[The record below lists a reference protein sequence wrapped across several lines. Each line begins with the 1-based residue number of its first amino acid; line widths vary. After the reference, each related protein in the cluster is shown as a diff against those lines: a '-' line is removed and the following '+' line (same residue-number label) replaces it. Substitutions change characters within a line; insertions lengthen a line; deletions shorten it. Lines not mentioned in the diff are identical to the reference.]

1 VAHRQDISVAFLRP
15 FATVLARLDAD
26 ANAFLAAA
34 DVATDDEPTKYV
46 AAAAVDSFLE
56 QLARSRN
63 DPCFGLTLARAALS
77 RPVGLFG
84 HMVWLSG
91 TLRDAMVRAASH
103 YSLNSRRAR
112 LLLDESQQGTVV
124 LEQQATLV
132 SGATS
137 PILTE
142 YLFASLALRARQATN
157 NQFAIRSISF
167 RHSGTDSNVY
177 LDVFG
182 IPVAFSAPR
191 DAVVLD
197 AQQLL
202 LKLDHSDEMTSAA
215 IEAKV
220 VELTTGSTAPD
231 TFLARVQLAINESI
245 RCNLALSPKA
255 IAAALAISPRTL
267 RRHLE
272 HEGQS
277 LRTAIQDVQRRY
289 ADNLLGKGA
298 AVKEVAFALGFS
310 EPSAFSRAYKKWT
323 GKPPHNAK

>member
-1 VAHRQDISVAFLRP
+1 VASSQDISVAFLRP
-15 FATVLARLDAD
+15 FATVLARLGAD
-26 ANAFLAAA
+26 AEAFLAAT
-34 DVATDDEPTKYV
+34 DVSSDDEPTKYV
-46 AAAAVDSFLE
+46 AAPAVDAFLE

-63 DPCFGLTLARAALS
+63 DVSFGLTLAHAALS

-112 LLLDESQQGTVV
+112 LILDESQRGTVV
-124 LEQQATLV
+124 LEQQATSV
-132 SGATS
+132 SSTTS

-157 NQFAIRSISF
+157 NQFAIRSITF
-167 RHSGTDSNVY
+167 RHTGKSSKAY
-177 LDVFG
+177 LDVFQ

-197 AQQLL
+197 AQQLNL
-202 LKLDHSDEMTSAA
+202 TLDHSDEMTSAA
-215 IEAKV
+215 IEARV
-220 VELTTGSTAPD
+220 VELTAGPAATE
-231 TFLARVQLAINESI
+231 TFPTRVQRAIEQSI
-245 RCNLALSPKA
+245 HDRISLSPKV

-272 HEGQS
+272 QDGLS
-277 LRTAIQDVQRRY
+277 LRAAIQDVQRRF
-289 ADNLLGKGA
+289 ADNMLRQGA

-323 GKPPHNAK
+323 GKAPHG